1 MRNAFFT
8 QCMLETLTNLFP
20 VLGWCVGIA
29 RAQDDEF
36 DWSQPSI
43 KLKGAYIGA
52 ATGYALV
59 AMSPIVIPALPFAY
73 IYKEMKYRSI

>member
-1 MRNAFFT
+1 MMRCVYEILADI
-8 QCMLETLTNLFP
+8 FP
-20 VLGWCVGIA
+20 VLGGYVGIA
-29 RAQDDEF
+29 RAQDDAF

-59 AMSPIVIPALPFAY
+59 ALSPIVLPALPFAY
-73 IYKEMKYRSI
+73 LYKEMKHK

>member
-20 VLGWCVGIA
+20 VLGGYVGIV
-29 RAQDDEF
+29 RAQDDAF

-52 ATGYALV
+52 ATGYSFVAL
-59 AMSPIVIPALPFAY
+59 SPIVIPALPFAY
-73 IYKEMKYRSI
+73 LYKEMKRK